1 MITKMIT
8 KLRKTSYL
16 LIIMAAFMSVGM
28 GPGKNTVEVQ
38 KERLA
43 WPPPPWEPRIEFLYS
58 ITTPDDFQIK
68 KGFFRRV
75 WEFFAGESRE
85 GFIKPFGVFADDNGR
100 LYVTDTADQSVHV
113 FDPKD
118 SKYFAIEGIDKKRRL
133 SSPIGVAVDKDRNI
147 YVSDSVT
154 KKVYVFNEKGKFLR
168 EIGTDHIMKRPTGIA
183 IDKASGTLY
192 VVDTIASNI
201 LVYSLDGRHIKTIGE
216 YGSGNG
222 QFNRPTFI
230 AIGRDGN
237 LYITDT
243 MNVRV
248 QILDKN
254 GKFIGKFGKRGTG
267 TGDFANPRGIAL
279 DSEGHIYV
287 TDTIFEAVQIFDKSG
302 QLLLVF
308 GRQGMKH
315 GEFALPGGI
324 SISNDDKIYIADSYN
339 MRVQVFRYIKS
350 SQSTVHGSQQ
360 LNNRKQ

>member
-1 MITKMIT
+1 MT
-8 KLRKTSYL
+8 RKTVIA
-16 LIIMAAFMSVGM
+16 IITLVLAITAFTLAFAM
-28 GPGKNTVEVQ
+28 GPKADVQ
-38 KERLA
+38 QKKEHIV

-58 ITTPDDFQIK
+58 ITTPDDLRIK
-68 KGFFRRV
+68 KGFFRRL
-75 WEFFAGESRE
+75 WEFVAGEPRE
-85 GFIKPFGVFADDNGR
+85 GVVKPFGVFADDGGR
-100 LYVTDTADQSVHV
+100 VYVTDTADQSVHV

-118 SKYFAIEGIDKKRRL
+118 SKYFVIEGISKKTAL
-133 SSPIGVAVDKDRNI
+133 SSPIDVATDSEGNI
-147 YVSDSVT
+147 YVSDSVMRR
-154 KKVYVFNEKGKFLR
+154 VYVFNEKGKFLM
-168 EIGTDHIMKRPTGIA
+168 EIGSDNMMQRPTGIA
-183 IDKASGTLY
+183 VDKDSGTLY
-192 VVDTIASNI
+192 VVDTMASKI
-201 LVYSLDGRHIKTIGE
+201 LVYSLDGKYIKSIGE
-216 YGSGNG
+216 HGNGNG

-230 AIGRDGN
+230 ALGREGN

-248 QILDKN
+248 QILDRN

-308 GRQGMKH
+308 GGQGMKH

-324 SISNDDKIYIADSYN
+324 SISRDDKIYVADSYN

-350 SQSTVHGSQQ
+350 SQSTVNSSQQ
-360 LNNRKQ
+360 KK